1 MLEQL
6 DLTKALTKEEYKW
19 RIDPLKLKMYAL
31 GHAVYESKTPVV
43 IVFEGWG
50 AAGKGTVISELTSC
64 LDPRG
69 FRVYPISEPRGYEE
83 RFPWLYR
90 FWLKTPERGEIAIFH
105 SSWYRRV
112 LLDRVNNT
120 ISDTQLGQAYQDI
133 SEFERTLSDDG
144 MVIIKFWLEISR
156 KEQKRRIERLQSHK
170 STAWQVS
177 ASEQVQQEHP
187 KAFARAVED
196 MLGRTES
203 EYAPWTLVAATDRN
217 WTRVKVFETVISRLE
232 PHVASHQVLLPPEV
246 EEQLRAIGK
255 ADAQTLT
262 TTVARPEPPV
272 NPKEEEGKIDA

>member
-6 DLTKALTKEEYKW
+6 DLNKAFTKEEYKW
-19 RIDPLKLKMYAL
+19 RMDPLKLKMYSL
-31 GHAVYESKTPVV
+31 GHAVYESKTPVI

-50 AAGKGTVISELTSC
+50 AAGKGTAISELTTR

-90 FWLKTPERGEIAIFH
+90 FWLKTPARGEIAIFH

-112 LLDRVNNT
+112 LLDRVSKV
-120 ISDTQLGQAYQDI
+120 ISDRQLEEAYQDI
-133 SEFERTLSDDG
+133 REFEQMLAEDG
-144 MVIIKFWLEISR
+144 TVMIKFWLEISR
-156 KEQKRRIERLQSHK
+156 QEQKRRIAKLEDRK
-170 STAWQVS
+170 ATAWQVGP
-177 ASEQVQQEHP
+177 SEQLEQKHP
-187 KAFARAVED
+187 KAYARAVED

-217 WTRVKVFETVISRLE
+217 WTRVKVFETIISRLE
-232 PHVASHQVLLPPEV
+232 PRVASQQVLLPPEI

-255 ADAQTLT
+255 ADGYTLT
-262 TTVARPEPPV
+262 STIAKPEPPA
-272 NPKEEEGKIDA
+272 NPEEEGGRVNA